1 MKDIEVIL
9 RDSPGTLADL
19 CELLSKGGVNI
30 EGISVTT
37 YKGECPIHI
46 LVDDAGQA
54 REILEKNW
62 MEIISEREVLISE
75 ITDEVGAL
83 GKISRRLADNDI
95 NIEVIYLT
103 ITGDLAL
110 VVDDLDKAQWLL

>member
-9 RDSPGTLADL
+9 QDSPGTLADL
-19 CELLSKGGVNI
+19 CELLAEGGINI

-37 YKGECPIHI
+37 YKGESPIHI
-46 LVDDAGQA
+46 LVDDADGA
-54 REILEKNW
+54 RAILEANW
-62 MEIISEREVLISE
+62 MDIISEKEVLLTE
-75 ITDEVGAL
+75 IPDQVGAL

-95 NIEVIYLT
+95 NIEVVYLT

-110 VVDDLDKAQWLL
+110 VIDDLDKAQWLL